1 MAEKTNFNHK
11 WLDLSFSV
19 RIARRYLF
27 SKKSHNAINIIS
39 AISAIGVA
47 IGTMALVVVLSVF
60 NGFEGLIS
68 DMFSAFDPELRIS
81 LSQGKS
87 FDLQQADVQKVKQ
100 LKEIAIFTEIVEEN
114 ALLRFKDKQMPA
126 TVKGVSKNYAQLA
139 DIKKIISDG
148 KFELYDG
155 AFERIVTGVGVANT
169 LGLSAHFIDPIF
181 IYAPKR
187 NSKINLLRPETSFNQ
202 TACFASGIFTTNQV
216 QYDDKYVLV
225 SLNQARQLFDYES
238 TVVTAIELKLVSDSK
253 IDIVKKEIETILG
266 PNYQVKN
273 RFEQQE
279 SFFKI
284 MKIEKWIT
292 FLILSF
298 ILLIASFN
306 IIGSLS
312 MLIIDKKSDI
322 STLESLG
329 ANKKLIRRIF
339 LFEGWMISATG
350 AILGIILGTAI
361 CLLQEFFGILKLGNG
376 FVVDAYPISTNFMD
390 IVLIFFTV
398 LLMGFIAAL
407 YPVKYLK

>member
-1 MAEKTNFNHK
+1 MAEKTNFNNK

-87 FDLQQADVQKVKQ
+87 FDLQQTDVQKVKQ
-100 LKEIAIFTEIVEEN
+100 LKSIAIFTEIVEEN

-126 TVKGVSKNYAQLA
+126 TVKGVSENYAQLTE
-139 DIKKIISDG
+139 IKKIISDG
-148 KFELYDG
+148 KFELFDG
-155 AFERIVTGVGVANT
+155 AFERIVPGVGVANT
-169 LGLSAHFIDPIF
+169 LGLSAFFVDPIF

-225 SLNQARQLFDYES
+225 SLKQARQLFDYDS
-238 TVVTAIELKLVSDSK
+238 TVVTAIELKLISNSK
-253 IDIVKKEIETILG
+253 IDIVKKEIESILG

-329 ANKKLIRRIF
+329 ANKKQIRRIF

-350 AILGIILGTAI
+350 AIFGIILGTAI
-361 CLLQEFFGILKLGNG
+361 CLLQEFFGLLKLGNG

-398 LLMGFIAAL
+398 LFMGFIAAL